1 MVGICDPTGAYGVNK
16 VGRGP
21 RASCRGGRSLQINTD
36 ECEGP
41 VVGAMGWWRGIP
53 GVRFARMLDLRTVA
67 TYNNFGVESAFLP
80 LPRMTTPRQRRRSS
94 RENWFGEAGLEEL
107 GTV

>member
-1 MVGICDPTGAYGVNK
+1 MNMDEREGSVTGAM
-16 VGRGP
+16 
-21 RASCRGGRSLQINTD
+21 A
-36 ECEGP
+36 
-41 VVGAMGWWRGIP
+41 WWRGKP
-53 GVRFARMLDLRTVA
+53 GIRFARTLDLRTAA

-80 LPRMTTPRQRRRSS
+80 MPRMTASRQRWRSS